1 MADFKQNY
9 FQRRTKDRGPRS
21 NNRISSPEVQV
32 IASNGENLGILN
44 TNEAISI
51 FEIDVDLVSKNQSHG
66 SIYYKTPSKY
76 PTMERDITLLLNKE
90 IPAETIVENIAKH
103 KLVQRSYITDI
114 YHDQNIDAEKKS
126 ATFRIIFQ
134 SMARTLSSKEIDKV
148 QIPSDNL
155 NKDVFREYDIR
166 GISETDFSDDV
177 VIKIGKSL
185 SK

>member
-1 MADFKQNY
+1 L
-9 FQRRTKDRGPRS
+9 
-21 NNRISSPEVQV
+21 
-32 IASNGENLGILN
+32 NGDTVGVLGELKPSVCAHMGLP
-44 TNEAISI
+44 NETISI
-51 FEIDVDLVSKNQSHG
+51 FEIDLDLVSNNQSHG

-148 QIPSDNL
+148 QD
-155 NKDVFREYDIR
+155 
-166 GISETDFSDDV
+166 
-177 VIKIGKSL
+177 KILRSL
-185 SK
+185 QQKLGVTVRHLP